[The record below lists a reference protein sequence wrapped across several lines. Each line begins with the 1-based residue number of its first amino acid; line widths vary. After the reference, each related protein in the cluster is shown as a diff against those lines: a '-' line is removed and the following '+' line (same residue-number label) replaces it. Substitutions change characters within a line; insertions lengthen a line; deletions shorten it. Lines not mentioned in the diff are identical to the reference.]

1 MDLKYERISWNIF
14 VLRCTKERVLV
25 RFEKYKL
32 KTNLEAGV
40 YKVLRL
46 VNSSED
52 FRAENNKVILTEEDG
67 QVYCNLNLQRN
78 TNRHLQGDKIT
89 FFFFVN
95 IFCFII
101 FLLF

>member
-1 MDLKYERISWNIF
+1 MQSSVERMDLKYERVSFNIF

-32 KTNLEAGV
+32 KTDLEAGA

-52 FRAENNKVILTEEDG
+52 FSVENNKVTLMEEGG
-67 QVYCNLNLQRN
+67 QVYCNINLQRN

-89 FFFFVN
+89 FFV
-95 IFCFII
+95 
-101 FLLF
+101 L